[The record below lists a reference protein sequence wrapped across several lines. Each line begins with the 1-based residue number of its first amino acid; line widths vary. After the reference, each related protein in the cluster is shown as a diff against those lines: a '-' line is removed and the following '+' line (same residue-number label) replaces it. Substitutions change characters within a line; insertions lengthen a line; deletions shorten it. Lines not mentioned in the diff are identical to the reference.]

1 MLGCLWKQKKTLVI
15 YTSSL
20 CGFCYKA
27 KSLLKRKNILFDEIN
42 IDIDYEKREEMINR
56 SNGKTSVPQ
65 IFFGDHHIGGCDELY
80 KLENENG
87 LEILNK

>member
-1 MLGCLWKQKKTLVI
+1 MKTTNTVVI

-20 CGFCYKA
+20 CGFCHKA

-42 IDIDYEKREEMINR
+42 IDIYYEKREEMINR

>member
-1 MLGCLWKQKKTLVI
+1 MKTTNTLVI

-42 IDIDYEKREEMINR
+42 IDIHYEKKEEMINR

>member
-1 MLGCLWKQKKTLVI
+1 MKTSNTLVI

-27 KSLLKRKNILFDEIN
+27 KSLLKRKNILFEEIN

>member
-1 MLGCLWKQKKTLVI
+1 MKTTNTLII

-27 KSLLKRKNILFDEIN
+27 KSLLKKKNIVFDEIN
-42 IDIDYEKREEMINR
+42 IDIDYKKKEEMINR
-56 SNGKTSVPQ
+56 SNGKTTVPQ
-65 IFFGDHHIGGCDELY
+65 IFFGDHHLGGCDELY
-80 KLENENG
+80 KLEYENG

>member
-1 MLGCLWKQKKTLVI
+1 MKTTNTLVI

-27 KSLLKRKNILFDEIN
+27 KSLLKKKNIVFDEIN
-42 IDIDYEKREEMINR
+42 IDIDYKKKEEMINR
-56 SNGKTSVPQ
+56 SNGKTTVPQ
-65 IFFGDHHIGGCDELY
+65 IFFGDHHLGGCDELY
-80 KLENENG
+80 KLEYENG